1 MAQPVNPV
9 SDSHMHI
16 VKTTA
21 QWNDRAIANWV
32 VPRGC
37 LCIEL
42 TTDLKTKL
50 KIGEGNKFYHQL
62 PYVGGDGGDLS
73 NYYTKQEIDTIL
85 KNLDYM
91 SIKSINEYPSPEA
104 LPKTGNKQG
113 DVRFVRNQTPGEDP
127 YTYLWNGLKWI
138 GVTGIV
144 DIDLSEYAKKSEVN
158 PRLNALE
165 QQAHTHQNKSVVD
178 QLTQTVIDDSHKH
191 ANKQVVDQLTQ
202 DVIDNSHP
210 HTNKAVLD
218 QVTQPIID
226 WAHKHDNIAVLDGT
240 TASYTT
246 AEKEKLAALEN
257 YNDFVGTDGEVDGI
271 HGLVPAPTVDD
282 EGKFLSADGTWQN
295 VPSGGDSYQA
305 GDGIDIDTETDPST
319 ISVNIGTGLAFD
331 ENGALVATGSAT
343 TEYVAGDG
351 ISIDEGEG
359 STDITNIVWTQGSI
373 NPENGYEDDTTD
385 RVIRSDYLPTG
396 LTVSIGLTAT
406 TTDSH
411 DMLYKLAFYDSNHD
425 FISMVDNWKTY
436 ADMVNKPMGTSY
448 IRICLESETLG
459 VVDENSVGY
468 AELSYPIEVGKFVIT
483 NTGVTHV
490 ELDGAT
496 IKKIENGETSDIV
509 TFGQD
514 FEVTGGVVG
523 IPDYHSLILYVDQF

>member
-73 NYYTKQEIDTIL
+73 NYYTKQEIDMIL

-165 QQAHTHQNKSVVD
+165 QQAHTHANKPVVD
-178 QLTQTVIDDSHKH
+178 QLTQNVIDDSHKH
-191 ANKQVVDQLTQ
+191 TNETVLDQVTQ
-202 DVIDNSHP
+202 DVIDNSHG
-210 HTNKAVLD
+210 HTNKTVLD

-226 WAHKHDNIAVLDGT
+226 WAHKHDNIAVLNGT
-240 TASYTT
+240 TASYTI
-246 AEKEKLAALEN
+246 AEKEKLASLEN
-257 YNDFVGTDGEVDGI
+257 YNDFVGTDGEDDGV

-295 VPSGGDSYQA
+295 VPNGDSYQA

-331 ENGALVATGSAT
+331 EHGALVATGSAA

-373 NPENGYEDDTTD
+373 NDVTGLDDNTVD
-385 RVIRSDYLPTG
+385 NVVRSDYLP
-396 LTVSIGLTAT
+396 IGLTAAIGVSAT

-411 DMLYKLAFYDSNHD
+411 DMLYKIAFYNSDHD
-425 FISMVDNWKTY
+425 FISMVDTWTPY
-436 ADMVNKPMGTSY
+436 SLTINKPMGASY
-448 IRICLESETLG
+448 IRICLESEMLTTI
-459 VVDENSVGY
+459 DASSVGY
-468 AELSYPIEVGKFVIT
+468 AELSYPIESGKFVIT

-496 IKKIENGETSDIV
+496 IKKIENGETSDII

-514 FEVTGGVVG
+514 FEVTSGVVG

>member
-1 MAQPVNPV
+1 MAQVINPP
-9 SDSHMHI
+9 SDSQMHV
-16 VKTTA
+16 VKTTS
-21 QWNDRAIANWV
+21 QWEDRAIANWV

-42 TTDLKTKL
+42 TTDNKTKA
-50 KIGEGNKFYHQL
+50 KIGEGNKFYRQL
-62 PYVGGDGGDLS
+62 PYLGDGSGGDLS
-73 NYYTKQEIDTIL
+73 NYYTKQEIDVIVH
-85 KNLDYM
+85 NLEYM
-91 SIKSINEYPSPEA
+91 EVASTVEYPNKES
-104 LPKTGNKQG
+104 LPLRDNHLG
-113 DVRFVRNQTPGEDP
+113 DIRFIHNPSGGDP
-127 YTYLWNGLKWI
+127 ITYLWNGAKWI
-138 GVTGIV
+138 SVTGLV
-144 DIDLSEYAKKSEVN
+144 DVDLSAYAKKSEVN
-158 PRLNALE
+158 PRLDVLE
-165 QQAHTHQNKSVVD
+165 ATAHTHANKSVVD
-178 QLTQTVIDDSHKH
+178 QLTQNVIDDSHKH
-191 ANKQVVDQLTQ
+191 
-202 DVIDNSHP
+202 
-210 HTNKAVLD
+210 TNRTVLD
-218 QVTQPIID
+218 QVTQDVVDNSHSHPNEDVLDQLTQPVID
-226 WAHKHDNIAVLDGT
+226 YAHKHTNRTVLDQT
-240 TASYTT
+240 TAPFTT
-246 AEKEKLAALEN
+246 DEKLKLASLEN
-257 YNDFVGTDGEVDGI
+257 YNDFVGTDGEEDGI

-305 GDGIDIDTETDPST
+305 GDGIDIDTGTDPST

-331 ENGALVATGSAT
+331 ENGALVATGSAAA
-343 TEYVAGDG
+343 EYVAGDG

-359 STDITNIVWTQGSI
+359 STDITNITWTQGSI
-373 NPENGYEDDTTD
+373 NSENGYEDDTTD

-425 FISMVDNWKTY
+425 FISMVDTWKTY
-436 ADMVNKPMGTSY
+436 ADMVNKPIGAAY

-468 AELSYPIEVGKFVIT
+468 AELSYPIEADKFVIT

-496 IKKIENGETSDIV
+496 IKKIENGETSDIIA
-509 TFGQD
+509 FGQD
-514 FEVTGGVVG
+514 FEVTDGVVG